1 MSSKERSPKSN
12 QVFEFPFHSVRHIS
26 CPEDLDND
34 RRIYTGH
41 TPISSILK
49 LSTDENVR
57 AYLLDA
63 EGKKKPR
70 QTQVNKAIWDTL
82 ENYSHNFSVLNSGVV
97 IVSRGCEIDEKHK
110 KLILRRASIVNGSQT
125 QGIIKDFIEQYGPNF
140 DSDFPA
146 THVKYEVI
154 VTSNEDLIAQISIA
168 RNYQNDVLSI
178 SIAGRL
184 GQLDELEKSF
194 AERRP
199 GAKLQKS
206 ETQLSED
213 YVRTERLLQVITAL
227 IPEVLWPRVGDVNKV
242 YTYSRKAQCLKEFQ
256 EAYNK
261 SHDKSDPD
269 QSKFKKLYKFYL
281 DIVSEADELYNKWKQ
296 HQGFQGTKLRA
307 IKRDDQGRILEVP
320 DGIVFPILAS
330 LSMFAKQTR
339 NGWCIVYPKSFSE
352 DELIAAAKTA
362 YMQIAD
368 SNPNT
373 MGKSKACYSTL
384 LQITSIYKKV
394 QNDIDLKRA
403 RT

>member
-1 MSSKERSPKSN
+1 
-12 QVFEFPFHSVRHIS
+12 
-26 CPEDLDND
+26 
-34 RRIYTGH
+34 
-41 TPISSILK
+41 

-57 AYLLDA
+57 SYFLDA

-97 IVSRGCEIDEKHK
+97 IVARGCEIDEKQK
-110 KLILRRASIVNGSQT
+110 QLILRRASIVNGSQT

-140 DSDFPA
+140 DTDFPT
-146 THVKYEVI
+146 THVKFEVI
-154 VTSNEDLIAQISIA
+154 VTSDEDLIAQISIS

-194 AERRP
+194 MERRP

-213 YVRTERLLQVITAL
+213 YVRTERLLQVTTAL
-227 IPEVLWPRVGDVNKV
+227 IPEELWPRDGEVNKV

-256 EAYNK
+256 EIYKK
-261 SHDKSDPD
+261 SHEKSDPEH
-269 QSKFKKLYKFYL
+269 SKFKKIYKFYL
-281 DIVSEADELYNKWKQ
+281 DIVAEADELYNKWKQ
-296 HQGFQGTKLRA
+296 HQGFQGTGLHA

-320 DGIVFPILAS
+320 DGIVFPILAA
-330 LSMFAKQTR
+330 LSVFAKQTR
-339 NGWCIVYPKSFSE
+339 NGWSIVYPKSFSE
-352 DELIAAAKTA
+352 EELITAAKTA

-373 MGKSKACYSTL
+373 MGKTKACYSTL
-384 LQITSIYKKV
+384 LQITSIYKKMQV
-394 QNDIDLKRA
+394 EIDRKRVS
-403 RT
+403 T

>member
-1 MSSKERSPKSN
+1 MSTKTSPTISDIF
-12 QVFEFPFHSVRHIS
+12 VLPFHSVRHIS
-26 CPEDLDND
+26 CPEDLDNN

-57 AYLLDA
+57 SYFLDA

-97 IVSRGCEIDEKHK
+97 IVARGCEIDEKQK
-110 KLILRRASIVNGSQT
+110 QLILRRASIVNGSQT

-140 DSDFPA
+140 DTDFPT
-146 THVKYEVI
+146 THVKFEVI
-154 VTSNEDLIAQISIA
+154 VTSDEDLIAQISIS

-194 AERRP
+194 MERRP

-213 YVRTERLLQVITAL
+213 YVRTERLLQVTTAL
-227 IPEVLWPRVGDVNKV
+227 IPEELWPRDGEVNKV

-256 EAYNK
+256 EIYKK
-261 SHDKSDPD
+261 SHEKSDPEH
-269 QSKFKKLYKFYL
+269 SKFKKIYKFYL
-281 DIVSEADELYNKWKQ
+281 DIVAEADELYNKWKQ
-296 HQGFQGTKLRA
+296 HQGFQGTGLHA

-320 DGIVFPILAS
+320 DGIVFPILAA
-330 LSMFAKQTR
+330 LSVFAKQTR
-339 NGWCIVYPKSFSE
+339 NGWSIVYPKSFSE
-352 DELIAAAKTA
+352 EELITAAKTA

-373 MGKSKACYSTL
+373 MGKTKACYSTL
-384 LQITSIYKKV
+384 LQITSIYKKMQV
-394 QNDIDLKRA
+394 EIDRKRVS
-403 RT
+403 T